1 MSSQAWGLVV
11 QIALSFLGPSAL
23 FGLLMLR
30 GQKAK
35 LKADTRST
43 DTTADV
49 SLSEEVREWNKQLR
63 ADFRE
68 DMEHLE
74 AKVENAERKA
84 DRASSE
90 VRFLRN
96 WIRAQNMN
104 PPDFQYDERRS
115 AG

>member
-1 MSSQAWGLVV
+1 MSSSSWGLVV
-11 QIALSFLGPSAL
+11 QVILSFLGPSAL

-30 GQKAK
+30 GQKDK

-63 ADFRE
+63 ADFKE

-96 WIRAQNMN
+96 WIRAQGMN
-104 PPDFQYDERRS
+104 PPEFVYDERRT
-115 AG
+115 G